1 MFYHGTEEAM
11 IINELNVNMN
21 IINIRD
27 DENYTKDI
35 ESKIDDMSCY
45 PATGSIKYIGDII
58 VVKISD

>member
-1 MFYHGTEEAM
+1 
-11 IINELNVNMN
+11 MN